1 VIGMVLFSGVC
12 LSSARRSSSEA
23 ATQRDQEVSVG
34 LSPDPPLRAGRAK
47 TPRKPLDLSVLRPG
61 CSIYIAEGRLS
72 QPAKLDYS
80 GACFTLAEQ
89 SICSIAIPLMA
100 HAVSSFLVQNDRSAG
115 QERHAGGLAKTASVK
130 DAAASDEVA

>member
-1 VIGMVLFSGVC
+1 MVLFSGVC
-12 LSSARRSSSEA
+12 LISARRSSSEA

-47 TPRKPLDLSVLRPG
+47 TPRKPLDRSVLRPG
-61 CSIYIAEGRLS
+61 CSIYIAEGRVP
-72 QPAKLDYS
+72 QPAKIDYS
-80 GACFTLAEQ
+80 GACFTLADKF
-89 SICSIAIPLMA
+89 ICSIAIPLMA
-100 HAVSSFLVQNDRSAG
+100 HAVSSFLVHNDRSAG